1 MFAIYAV
8 HTGKRIDSFPTKK
21 EAEKAI
27 VSYEAE
33 DKEHGMYSENS
44 YEVKSVLPLSEPEKA
59 EIRDAVEIIKKV
71 VSEYESTSVPFDT
84 IDYLDTAIADIERT
98 LVNS

>member
-21 EAEKAI
+21 EAEEAI

-33 DKEHGMYSENS
+33 DKEHGMFSKNC
-44 YEVKSVLPLSEPEKA
+44 YEVKAVLPLSEPEKA

-71 VSEYESTSVPFDT
+71 VSEYECVSVPFDA
-84 IDYLDTAIADIERT
+84 IDCIDTAIADIERT
-98 LVNS
+98 LANS